1 MAYQVGSVQRVR
13 EGNVDGVGRLRDLV
27 GLRRALLEGGSGVA
41 CGHLSQ
47 RLERLGLLAA
57 RRAEIRE
64 LCFVS
69 GTQLRQLRLLG

>member
-1 MAYQVGSVQRVR
+1 MGLGLGLGLGLANS
-13 EGNVDGVGRLRDLV
+13 VGRLAHLV